1 MNGNKITCD
10 ENCAETT
17 MLGVSET
24 ILRRRC
30 EYSLPIGEDTYTT
43 ISDAELDNTIS
54 SILSSLLHSGERMVM
69 GALTARN
76 IKVKREGVRA
86 SI

>member
-24 ILRRRC
+24 ILGRRC

-54 SILSSLLHSGERMVM
+54 SIL
-69 GALTARN
+69 
-76 IKVKREGVRA
+76 
-86 SI
+86 